1 MCIKVIHN
9 KCGDSY
15 RTCIKYK
22 DSKGIEHSYSKTF
35 KKRKDAEK
43 HEKLMKAKIASEKE
57 IKKECFSFPVK
68 ETDIILFEN
77 GIYKK
82 DNKEKSK
89 RIKMIKAKME
99 ALRKKE

>member
-1 MCIKVIHN
+1 MKYAVDKVEDDIVLLEN
-9 KCGDSY
+9 IING
-15 RTCIKYK
+15 
-22 DSKGIEHSYSKTF
+22 
-35 KKRKDAEK
+35 EK
-43 HEKLMKAKIASEKE
+43 IMV
-57 IKKECFSFPVK
+57 KKEYFSFPVK

-82 DNKEKSK
+82 DNKEKNE